1 MDNQSNRV
9 IKNSCI
15 TLLIALVLIVILL
28 GCSNNT
34 GKKIDN
40 DVSSAEEVYT
50 ELTLD
55 SSDETEDE
63 EADEVYPHNDD
74 QGTVTSGQS
83 VNTAEEEV
91 DFSSLDAEVP
101 NEAPETEDSA
111 DEIASDLDPEIDQ
124 ELHEM
129 DKILLKAL
137 SRSRDICDDIIDLE
151 QRDMCRIA
159 ADKGMDIEDILDMME
174 SIGTIN
180 CDILKDE
187 QLRIA
192 CQVAVEMEL
201 IDTGDDVPEN
211 EVVEEQLGSNT
222 TSTEIK
228 IINYTD
234 YSIND
239 LENWIYLA
247 ESKMKSRKARIL
259 FFIYPVGE
267 MKRPEE
273 PVRSDYADQVFVEH
287 EVLLTQNDIEKILDQ
302 VEDWFAGD
310 PCLDSRDIRR
320 NLSDYR
326 SWLENGADASTMHGV
341 CEETRIVAMGV
352 TENMRLY
359 EPLENFQNFLI
370 HELYHAFQQDLE
382 MEGKCRDMRERDE
395 RNSNTRWLME
405 GAAHYFAT
413 WLVAEIHDKT
423 NYLSQILDIA
433 YHSFKR
439 NGEQIYDAA
448 PDKWG
453 AAALSLMVKQ
463 NLITED
469 SILDGSL
476 FHNCDRELVFNKNNP
491 AIQKIKDSWNLIE
504 KFGDAYEF
512 KPEALN

>member
-1 MDNQSNRV
+1 M

-15 TLLIALVLIVILL
+15 TLLLALILIVILS

-34 GKKIDN
+34 DKDIDN
-40 DVSSAEEVYT
+40 DVSST
-50 ELTLD
+50 
-55 SSDETEDE
+55 
-63 EADEVYPHNDD
+63 
-74 QGTVTSGQS
+74 
-83 VNTAEEEV
+83 EEV
-91 DFSSLDAEVP
+91 DIVDEVLPDEVGDAGDSFELDNLPDTDISETGEEKQTVEIVEVENEVP
-101 NEAPETEDSA
+101 PTPEAEKEVV
-111 DEIASDLDPEIDQ
+111 SDLDPEIDQ

-159 ADKGMDIEDILDMME
+159 ADKGMDIEDIIDMME
-174 SIGTIN
+174 SMGTIN
-180 CDILKDE
+180 CDILEDE

-192 CQVAVEMEL
+192 CEAAVELQL
-201 IDTGDDVPEN
+201 IDASDDGLEN
-211 EVVEEQLGSNT
+211 EVAEKQLDNST
-222 TSTEIK
+222 TSTEIE

-234 YSIND
+234 YSISD

-247 ESKMKSRKARIL
+247 ESKMKSRRARIL
-259 FFIYPVGE
+259 FFIYPVGDL
-267 MKRPEE
+267 KRPEE
-273 PVRSDYADQVFVEH
+273 PVRSDYADRVFLAH
-287 EVLLTQNDIEKILDQ
+287 EVLLTQTDIESILDQ
-302 VEDWFAGD
+302 IEDWFAGD
-310 PCLDSRDIRR
+310 PCLDSRDIKR

-395 RNSNTRWLME
+395 RNSNSYWLVE

-413 WLVAEIHDKT
+413 WLVAEINNTPDHE
-423 NYLSQILDIA
+423 SQILELA
-433 YHSFKR
+433 LRLFER
-439 NGEQIYDAA
+439 EGEDMGL
-448 PDKWG
+448 DKWG
-453 AAALSLMVKQ
+453 AAALNLMVKQ

-476 FHNCDRELVFNKNNP
+476 FHNCDRELVFNNNNP
-491 AIQKIKDSWNLIE
+491 EIQKIKDSWNLIE
-504 KFGDAYEF
+504 KVGDAYVF
-512 KPEALN
+512 KSEALN

>member
-1 MDNQSNRV
+1 MSNQSVHV
-9 IKNSCI
+9 IKNSCF
-15 TLLIALVLIVILL
+15 TLLLILALILL
-28 GCSNNT
+28 GCSENNRT
-34 GKKIDN
+34 KID
-40 DVSSAEEVYT
+40 SELSPTEEVYT
-50 ELTLD
+50 ELTIE
-55 SSDETEDE
+55 SSNKPENENIELEKSNFAPENDEKQTLSEQSSIDVLEEAETNSLEVEIIAEPEEEIVATED
-63 EADEVYPHNDD
+63 
-74 QGTVTSGQS
+74 
-83 VNTAEEEV
+83 
-91 DFSSLDAEVP
+91 LD
-101 NEAPETEDSA
+101 
-111 DEIASDLDPEIDQ
+111 IDQ

-137 SRSRDICDDIIDLE
+137 SRSRDICDDIVDLE

-159 ADKGMDIEDILDMME
+159 ADKGMDIEDIIDLME
-174 SIGTIN
+174 SMGSIN
-180 CDILKDE
+180 CEILEDD
-187 QLRIA
+187 QLRQA
-192 CQVAVEMEL
+192 CKMAVEMEF
-201 IDTGDDVPEN
+201 IDSSYDKDEN
-211 EVVEEQLGSNT
+211 STVEAQAGQNS
-222 TSTEIK
+222 SFPGIK

-239 LENWIYLA
+239 LENWINLA
-247 ESKMKSRKARIL
+247 ESKMKNRRARIL

-267 MKRPEE
+267 MKRPEK
-273 PVRSDYADQVFVEH
+273 PVRSDYADQVFMEH
-287 EVLLTQNDIEKILDQ
+287 EVLLTQNDIEVILDQ

-310 PCLDSRDIRR
+310 PCLDSSDIRR

-352 TENMRLY
+352 TENMRSY

-382 MEGKCRDMRERDE
+382 MEGKCQDMRERDP

-439 NGEQIYDAA
+439 SGEQIYDAE

-476 FHNCDRELVFNKNNP
+476 FHNCDRELVFNKNHP
-491 AIQKIKDSWNLIE
+491 SIQKIKDSWNLIE
-504 KFGDAYEF
+504 KVGDAYVF
-512 KPEALN
+512 KAEALN

>member
-1 MDNQSNRV
+1 
-9 IKNSCI
+9 
-15 TLLIALVLIVILL
+15 LALIVILL

-40 DVSSAEEVYT
+40 DVISTEKVY
-50 ELTLD
+50 LYD
-55 SSDETEDE
+55 
-63 EADEVYPHNDD
+63 DD
-74 QGTVTSGQS
+74 QDTASSSQS

-91 DFSSLDAEVP
+91 DFSSLDVEVS
-101 NEAPETEDSA
+101 NETPQTEDSVE
-111 DEIASDLDPEIDQ
+111 EIVSDLDPIIDQ

-159 ADKGMDIEDILDMME
+159 ADKGMDIEDIIGMME
-174 SIGTIN
+174 SMGTIN
-180 CDILKDE
+180 CDILEDE

-192 CQVAVEMEL
+192 CDVAVEMQL
-201 IDTGDDVPEN
+201 IDIGDDGPEN
-211 EVVEEQLGSNT
+211 EIVEEQLGSHT

-234 YSIND
+234 YSISD

-247 ESKMKSRKARIL
+247 ESKMKSRRARIL

-267 MKRPEE
+267 RKRPEK
-273 PVRSDYADQVFVEH
+273 PVRSDYADRVFVEH
-287 EVLLTQNDIEKILDQ
+287 EVLLTQNDIEIILDQ
-302 VEDWFAGD
+302 VEDWFTGD

-341 CEETRIVAMGV
+341 CEETRVVAMGV

-382 MEGKCRDMRERDE
+382 MEGKCQDMRDRDP

-433 YHSFKR
+433 YHSFER
-439 NGEQIYDAA
+439 SGEQIYDAE

-476 FHNCDRELVFNKNNP
+476 FHNCDRELVFNNNNP
-491 AIQKIKDSWNLIE
+491 DIQKIKDSWNLIE
-504 KFGDAYEF
+504 KVGDTYRF
-512 KPEALN
+512 NQQALAD

>member
-1 MDNQSNRV
+1 MDNQSNR
-9 IKNSCI
+9 INKNPCI
-15 TLLIALVLIVILL
+15 TLLLALALIVILL

-34 GKKIDN
+34 GEKIDN
-40 DVSSAEEVYT
+40 DVISTEEVY
-50 ELTLD
+50 LYD
-55 SSDETEDE
+55 
-63 EADEVYPHNDD
+63 DD
-74 QGTVTSGQS
+74 QDTASSSQS

-91 DFSSLDAEVP
+91 DFSSLDVEVS
-101 NEAPETEDSA
+101 NETPQTEDSVE
-111 DEIASDLDPEIDQ
+111 EIVSDLDPIIDQ

-159 ADKGMDIEDILDMME
+159 ADKGMDIEDIIGMME
-174 SIGTIN
+174 SMGTIN
-180 CDILKDE
+180 CDILEDE

-192 CQVAVEMEL
+192 CDVAVEMQL
-201 IDTGDDVPEN
+201 IDIGDDGPEN
-211 EVVEEQLGSNT
+211 EIVEEQLGSHT

-234 YSIND
+234 YSISD

-247 ESKMKSRKARIL
+247 ESKMKSRRARIL

-267 MKRPEE
+267 RKRPEK
-273 PVRSDYADQVFVEH
+273 PVRSDYADRVFVEH
-287 EVLLTQNDIEKILDQ
+287 EVLLTQNDIEIILDQ
-302 VEDWFAGD
+302 VEDWFTGD

-341 CEETRIVAMGV
+341 CEETRVVAMGV

-382 MEGKCRDMRERDE
+382 MEGKCQDMRDRDP

-433 YHSFKR
+433 YHSFER
-439 NGEQIYDAA
+439 SGEQIYDAE

-476 FHNCDRELVFNKNNP
+476 FHNCDRELVFNNNNP
-491 AIQKIKDSWNLIE
+491 DIQKIKDSWNLIE
-504 KFGDAYEF
+504 KVGDTYRF
-512 KPEALN
+512 NQQALAD

>member
-1 MDNQSNRV
+1 MKNLGNQSDRA

-15 TLLIALVLIVILL
+15 TLLLALVLIVILL

-34 GKKIDN
+34 VKTVKKVDN
-40 DVSSAEEVYT
+40 DVSSTEKVYLYDDDQDT
-50 ELTLD
+50 V
-55 SSDETEDE
+55 SSD
-63 EADEVYPHNDD
+63 
-74 QGTVTSGQS
+74 QS
-83 VNTAEEEV
+83 VNTAQEEV
-91 DFSSLDAEVP
+91 DFSSLDVEVSHEALQTEGSAE
-101 NEAPETEDSA
+101 
-111 DEIASDLDPEIDQ
+111 EIVSDLDPEIDQ

-151 QRDMCRIA
+151 QRYMCRIA
-159 ADKGMDIEDILDMME
+159 ADKGMDIEDIIYLME
-174 SIGTIN
+174 SMGSIN
-180 CDILKDE
+180 CEILEDE

-192 CQVAVEMEL
+192 CEAAVEMKL
-201 IDTGDDVPEN
+201 IDASDDGPEN
-211 EVVEEQLGSNT
+211 EVVEEQLGSHT

-247 ESKMKSRKARIL
+247 ESKMISRRARIL
-259 FFIYPVGE
+259 FFISPVGE
-267 MKRPEE
+267 RKRPEK

-287 EVLLTQNDIEKILDQ
+287 EVLLTQNDIEIILDQ
-302 VEDWFAGD
+302 VEDWFTGD

-326 SWLENGADASTMHGV
+326 TWLENGADASTMHGV
-341 CEETRIVAMGV
+341 CEETRVVAMGV
-352 TENMRLY
+352 TENMRFY

-382 MEGKCRDMRERDE
+382 MEGKCQDMRDRDP

-433 YHSFKR
+433 YHSFER
-439 NGEQIYDAA
+439 SGEQIYDAE

-476 FHNCDRELVFNKNNP
+476 FHNCDRELVFNNNNP
-491 AIQKIKDSWNLIE
+491 EIQKIKDSWNLIE
-504 KFGDAYEF
+504 KVGDTYRF
-512 KPEALN
+512 NQQALAD

>member
-1 MDNQSNRV
+1 MDNKSNLI

-15 TLLIALVLIVILL
+15 NLLLALLLIVILS

-34 GKKIDN
+34 GKEIDN
-40 DVSSAEEVYT
+40 DVSSTEEVYA
-50 ELTLD
+50 ELTID
-55 SSDETEDE
+55 SANETEGE
-63 EADEVYPHNDD
+63 EADEVYPHDDD
-74 QGTVTSGQS
+74 QDTVTSGQTG
-83 VNTAEEEV
+83 NTAEEKV
-91 DFSSLDAEVP
+91 DFSSEDVEVP
-101 NEAPETEDSA
+101 NETPKTEDSA
-111 DEIASDLDPEIDQ
+111 EEITSNLDPEIDQ

-159 ADKGMDIEDILDMME
+159 ADKGMDIEDIIDMME
-174 SIGTIN
+174 SMGTIN
-180 CDILKDE
+180 CNILEDE
-187 QLRIA
+187 QWRIA
-192 CQVAVEMEL
+192 CEAAVEMQL
-201 IDTGDDVPEN
+201 IDASDDAPEN
-211 EVVEEQLGSNT
+211 EVVEEQLDNST
-222 TSTEIK
+222 TSTEIE

-234 YSIND
+234 YSISD

-247 ESKMKSRKARIL
+247 ESKMKSRRARIL
-259 FFIYPVGE
+259 LFIYPVGDL
-267 MKRPEE
+267 KRPEE
-273 PVRSDYADQVFVEH
+273 PVRSDYADRVFMAH
-287 EVLLTQNDIEKILDQ
+287 EVLLNQNDIESILDQ
-302 VEDWFAGD
+302 IEDWFAGD
-310 PCLDSRDIRR
+310 PCMDSSDIKR

-395 RNSNTRWLME
+395 RNSNSYWLVE

-413 WLVAEIHDKT
+413 WLVAEINNTPDHE
-423 NYLSQILDIA
+423 SQILELA
-433 YHSFKR
+433 LRLFELE
-439 NGEQIYDAA
+439 GEDMGL
-448 PDKWG
+448 DKWG

-476 FHNCDRELVFNKNNP
+476 FHNCDRELVFNNNNP
-491 AIQKIKDSWNLIE
+491 EIQKIKDSWNLIE
-504 KFGDAYEF
+504 KVGEAYEF